1 MDPLAGPGK
10 AACPLIMF
18 IVQHVK
24 ARHLPRIDL
33 GISGL
38 DLTRVPV
45 HRLRVVGPNAA
56 ALALAG
62 LAILLQP
69 ADQRLSGLTLG
80 VALLLAMVLLVS
92 RAVLPAHLWQFGPV
106 IAADVLATMVLLWLT
121 GAPDSPFSI
130 FAFAG
135 AWAAAVH
142 GRPHGGRGYAGFLGV
157 TYVLVLLPAAVGQG
171 MLSEV
176 LANVVSI
183 FAVGELSDLLADLDP
198 RTRQIADI
206 LLNARRGLSRFEVR
220 RRLGVAVGDAL
231 PVDSVIAAGHLGL
244 TAQQAELAGYLLL
257 GLTNQEIADAAS
269 VSEATVKYRLTRLYR
284 DLRVHGRAEAVE
296 RVRSTGLDHTFERP
310 PGGGPNRW
318 TMLRGGRQGRVHGS

>member
-1 MDPLAGPGK
+1 
-10 AACPLIMF
+10 MF

-24 ARHLPRIDL
+24 AGHLPQI
-33 GISGL
+33 GPAISGL
-38 DLTRVPV
+38 DLSRVPT
-45 HRLRVVGPNAA
+45 HRLRVLGPNLA
-56 ALALAG
+56 ALGLAG

-69 ADQRLSGLTLG
+69 AGQRLSGPTLG
-80 VALLLAMVLLVS
+80 VALLLAGALLVS
-92 RAVLPAHLWQFGPV
+92 RSALPAHLWQYGPV
-106 IAADVLATMVLLWLT
+106 IAADVLATMLLLWLT

-135 AWAAAVH
+135 TWAAAVH

-157 TYVLVLLPAAVGQG
+157 TYVLVVLPAALGQG

-183 FAVGELSDLLADLDP
+183 LAVGELADLVADLDP
-198 RTRQIADI
+198 RTRQIADA
-206 LLNARRGLSRFEVR
+206 LLNATRGLSRLEVR

-231 PVDSVIAAGHLGL
+231 PVDSIIAAGHLGL
-244 TAQQAELAGYLLL
+244 TAQEAELAGYLLL

-284 DLRVHGRAEAVE
+284 DLRVRGRADAVE
-296 RVRSTGLDHTFERP
+296 RVRSAGLGDTFEQAP
-310 PGGGPNRW
+310 AAASARW
-318 TMLRGGRQGRVHGS
+318 TVLRAERQGHAHGS